1 MQNILI
7 NNSVNL
13 QVILS
18 GKKKRKVN
26 TNIENE
32 RNFVDIFL
40 IISLQPAVIIMSRK
54 FEIFLKRKTCNCSQ
68 ACWLLE
74 NIYFIG
80 VKIHF

>member
-40 IISLQPAVIIMSRK
+40 IISLQPAVMSRK
-54 FEIFLKRKTCNCSQ
+54 SEIFLKRKTCNCSQ

-80 VKIHF
+80 GKIHF